1 MTETFNDIQN
11 FGREQL
17 ETASVTT
24 ANFAKGMQSIA
35 AETTD
40 YSKKVL
46 EDHAAVVEKLLGAK
60 SLESAL
66 QIQTDYAKSAYENAV
81 AQATKI
87 GELYQGLFKDAFRPF
102 EVAFAKATDR
112 H

>member
-1 MTETFNDIQN
+1 
-11 FGREQL
+11 
-17 ETASVTT
+17 
-24 ANFAKGMQSIA
+24 
-35 AETTD
+35 
-40 YSKKVL
+40 L